1 MPRAR
6 LLVFF
11 LFISIVASAQDFKNL
26 FSDGEK
32 AYAKKD
38 YTTAISLFSQARD
51 LNSENAKVNYRLG
64 MSYLYS
70 ATKSK
75 SLPYLEKAYE
85 LDPTVDSEINYHL
98 ATAYQINN
106 QYLLAKDH
114 FEYFKQKNKKLASV
128 ADEKIRECMVAD
140 SLSRNPL
147 NILVENIGATI
158 NTNFHEYSPIIS
170 TDGSM
175 LIFTSDR
182 TDGLEYQKGKNTENF
197 EDIYIARRNTSGG
210 WGAPE
215 KISPNINIKYHDA
228 AASLSPDGKTL
239 FLYYEEG
246 NGDIYTSTFE
256 NGEWSKA
263 KPLNKNIN
271 SHFWETSASISAD
284 GSKLYFTS
292 DRPGGQGGLDI
303 YVSEL
308 TKKGDWGKPVNLG
321 KKINTQYNEDSPFI
335 HPDGVTLYFSSNGHP
350 SIGSTDIFKS
360 EFVNGEWQK
369 PENLGI
375 GINSVEY
382 DGFFSMSAD
391 KKTGYYSTL
400 REEGHGNADIYKVT
414 FLPPKPKP
422 QPVVVTPQPEPQAK
436 KEEPKPEP
444 VVEAVI
450 PEPVVVKAPV
460 EEQEDFVDPRIALQ
474 VELKIVT
481 VLRGKVIDA
490 NTAAPL
496 TASISL
502 VDNEK
507 NVVLSRT
514 RSNANGEFEVTIPHG
529 GNYGVST
536 EKDGYLFNSI
546 NFNVPT
552 FSEFREIDTHIIM
565 VKAEVGSKVILKNI
579 FFDVGKS
586 AIKKESISEL
596 ENIQELLT
604 GNPKLR
610 VQINGHTDNTGN
622 AAANKVLSLQRATAV
637 VNYLIE
643 NGISKDRLRAVGF
656 GEERPIVSNDDE
668 IGGREI
674 NRRTEIEII
683 DVDQ

>member
-6 LLVFF
+6 LL
-11 LFISIVASAQDFKNL
+11 FIFILIPCTVSAQDFKSL
-26 FSDGEK
+26 FNDGEK

-38 YTTAISLFSQARD
+38 YDNAIMLFSQARD
-51 LNSENAKVNYRLG
+51 LDAENAKVNYRLG
-64 MSYLYS
+64 MSYLYG

-75 SLPYLEKAYE
+75 SLPYLEKAYQ
-85 LDPTVDSEINYHL
+85 LDPNVDSEINYHL

-106 QYLLAKDH
+106 KYMLAKDH
-114 FEYFKQKNKKLASV
+114 FEYFKQKNRKLASV
-128 ADEKIRECMVAD
+128 ADEKIRECLVAD
-140 SLSRNPL
+140 SLSRNPP
-147 NILVENIGATI
+147 NIIVENMGGII
-158 NTNFHEYSPIIS
+158 NTNNHEYSPIIS
-170 TDGSM
+170 ADGS
-175 LIFTSDR
+175 LFIFTSDR
-182 TDGLEYQKGKNTENF
+182 SDGTFVQKGKNVENF
-197 EDIYIARRNTSGG
+197 EDIYVARRNGSG
-210 WGAPE
+210 WSAPE

-246 NGDIYTSTFE
+246 NGDIYMSTLE

-271 SHFWETSASISAD
+271 THFWETSASISAD
-284 GSKLYFTS
+284 GTKLYFTS

-308 TKKGDWGKPVNLG
+308 TKKGDWGKAVNLG
-321 KKINTQYNEDSPFI
+321 KKVNTQFSEDSPFI

-350 SIGSTDIFKS
+350 TVGNTDIFKS
-360 EFVNGEWQK
+360 EFVDNEWQQ

-400 REEGHGNADIYKVT
+400 REDGMGNADIYKVT

-422 QPVVVTPQPEPQAK
+422 QPPPLIIALEPDPNAEK
-436 KEEPKPEP
+436 KPEP
-444 VVEAVI
+444 VVEE
-450 PEPVVVKAPV
+450 PEPIVETAAPPVK
-460 EEQEDFVDPRIALQ
+460 EEEDFVDPRIALQ

-496 TASISL
+496 IASISL

-514 RSNANGEFEVTIPHG
+514 RSNTNGEFEVTIPHG

-565 VKAEVGSKVILKNI
+565 VKAEVGSKVVLKNI
-579 FFDVGKS
+579 FFDVGQS
-586 AIKKESISEL
+586 NIKIESISEL
-596 ENIQELLT
+596 ENINELLT
-604 GNPKLR
+604 SNPKLR

-643 NGISKDRLRAVGF
+643 KGISQNRLRAVGY

-683 DVDQ
+683 EVDQ

>member
-11 LFISIVASAQDFKNL
+11 FLISISAVAQDFKTLLN
-26 FSDGEK
+26 DGEK

-38 YTTAISLFSQARD
+38 YPTAITLFSQARD
-51 LNSENAKVNYRLG
+51 LDSENAKVNYRLG
-64 MSYLYS
+64 MSYLYG

-75 SLPYLEKAYE
+75 SLPYLKKAYE
-85 LDPTVDSEINYHL
+85 LDPNIDSEINYHL
-98 ATAYQINN
+98 ATAYQVNSE
-106 QYLLAKDH
+106 YLLAKDH

-128 ADEKIRECMVAD
+128 ADEKIRECLVAD
-140 SLSRNPL
+140 SLSRNPP
-147 NILVENIGATI
+147 NIIIENVGNMI
-158 NTNFHEYSPIIS
+158 NTSNHEYSPIVS
-170 TDGSM
+170 ADGSIF
-175 LIFTSDR
+175 IFTSDR
-182 TDGLEYQKGKNTENF
+182 SDGQYVPKGRDIENF
-197 EDIYIARRNTSGG
+197 EDIYVARRSGAGWNT
-210 WGAPE
+210 PE

-246 NGDIYTSTFE
+246 NGDIYSSTFE

-263 KPLNKNIN
+263 KPLNRNIN
-271 SHFWETSASISAD
+271 THFWETSASISAD
-284 GSKLYFTS
+284 GTKLYFTS

-308 TKKGDWGKPVNLG
+308 SKKGDWGKPENLG
-321 KKINTQYNEDSPFI
+321 KKINTQYSEDSPFI

-350 SIGSTDIFKS
+350 TVGNTDIFKS
-360 EFVNGEWQK
+360 DFVNGEWQQ

-400 REEGHGNADIYKVT
+400 REDGLGNADIYKVT

-422 QPVVVTPQPEPQAK
+422 QPQPQPLVIALVPDPEAEK
-436 KEEPKPEP
+436 KPEP
-444 VVEAVI
+444 VVEE
-450 PEPVVVKAPV
+450 PEPVVEVITPEK
-460 EEQEDFVDPRIALQ
+460 EEEDFVDPLIALQ

-481 VLRGKVIDA
+481 VLKGKVIDA
-490 NTAAPL
+490 NTAVPL

-507 NVVLSRT
+507 NIVLSRT

-552 FSEFREIDTHIIM
+552 FSEFMEIDTHIIM
-565 VKAEVGSKVILKNI
+565 VKAEVGSKVVLKNI

-586 AIKKESISEL
+586 IIKKESISEL
-596 ENIQELLT
+596 GQIKSLLV

-637 VNYLIE
+637 VDYLIE
-643 NGISKDRLRAVGF
+643 NGISRDRLRAVGY

-683 DVDQ
+683 EVDQ